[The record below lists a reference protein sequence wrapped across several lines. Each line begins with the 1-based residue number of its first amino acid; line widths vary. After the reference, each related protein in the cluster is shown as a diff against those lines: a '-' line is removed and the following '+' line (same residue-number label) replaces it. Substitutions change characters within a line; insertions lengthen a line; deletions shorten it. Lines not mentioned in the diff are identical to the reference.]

1 VLQFKYPPQL
11 SKSIFSCLFRAC
23 NITSCVAL
31 PTLDCNATVR
41 AAKQGVLVVLL
52 SVSGHVC
59 ERNRWETEKSRFE
72 SRRGQWFFFL
82 AILSRSR
89 VGPTQME
96 PLPPEINNKE
106 FQLSSQQNL
115 VPNIKEDQNYN

>member
-1 VLQFKYPPQL
+1 MFVSETDGKR
-11 SKSIFSCLFRAC
+11 K
-23 NITSCVAL
+23 N
-31 PTLDCNATVR
+31 
-41 AAKQGVLVVLL
+41 QGLNPGGD
-52 SVSGHVC
+52 SG
-59 ERNRWETEKSRFE
+59 
-72 SRRGQWFFFL
+72 FFFL